1 MMNIKSVI
9 EAEAWENVL
18 NMITNVLRDV
28 LTLDAVTEMS
38 SVVKLLQT
46 DTETNDAVM
55 KRSFDEQFENIGKFL
70 DAQQIALEIIA
81 NAFSNED
88 SKE

>member
-1 MMNIKSVI
+1 MNIKSTI

-18 NMITNVLRDV
+18 SMITNVLREV
-28 LTLDAVTEMS
+28 LTLDAVAEMTS
-38 SVVKLLQT
+38 IVKMLQT

-81 NAFSNED
+81 NAFLNED
-88 SKE
+88 SKD